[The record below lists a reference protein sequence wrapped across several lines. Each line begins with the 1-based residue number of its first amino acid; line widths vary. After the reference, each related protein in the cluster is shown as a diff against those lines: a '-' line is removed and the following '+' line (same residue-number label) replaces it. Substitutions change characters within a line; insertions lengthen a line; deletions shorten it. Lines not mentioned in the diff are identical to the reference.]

1 MQINPKL
8 LDKIKEAVPS
18 IMRLGFGCEVEYT
31 EQTQPRPLTVYENNR
46 IVGKVVWIESKDVK
60 MPYRKIKVDS
70 TITTIKDIKII
81 GRTITLADVL
91 LTVKNTDAEF
101 YFKNDVSARSGTEKI
116 VDRWNLKNNDITQQ
130 PQILIDLL
138 EKILL

>member
-18 IMRLGFGCEVEYT
+18 IMELGFGCEVEYT